1 MASLEATVLKRAAR
15 TIAGRHGHEVMRPVG
30 DGTDT
35 QFPLAYV
42 RTGPRGKV
50 PVLMVPG
57 GPGLASVLP
66 YRSLRRRA
74 DRAGLDVLMMEH
86 RGVGLSRRDVH
97 GNELP
102 SEAVTVDHVV
112 EDLAAVLDDAGVER
126 VIVYG
131 SSYGTYLAQGFG
143 VRYPDRVAGMV
154 LDSPMLSVADDIEG
168 ARSYRRGLF
177 LERTDPDLAP
187 VVEALRTALS
197 CGVPEPEINVVV
209 QIAYEYGGP
218 DLLREF
224 LVQRS
229 NGRLRRIWN
238 RVANAGSAEIDGG
251 GAPFFFEPDLV
262 SRIAFRE
269 LGYGLPP
276 DGELL
281 DPQEIFAAAATRH
294 PDFVGEPFDLPSQ
307 IPAFSW
313 PTAVISGG
321 RDLRTPPPI
330 AEKIVDLVPG
340 AVLVSIPVMGHSA
353 MDSHQLAAVYVTKMM
368 VDNRFEP
375 PATME
380 HHIAGLPQRG
390 AANLMRRAITGAVV
404 VGRWTAAVASRLPF
418 RAGS

>member
-1 MASLEATVLKRAAR
+1 MASLEAIVLQWLAR
-15 TIAGRHGHEVMRPVG
+15 RIAGRHGHEVMRPVG
-30 DGTDT
+30 DGTET
-35 QFPLAYV
+35 QFPLSYV
-42 RTGPRGKV
+42 RTGPRGTV
-50 PVLMVPG
+50 PVLIVPG

-74 DRAGLDVLMMEH
+74 ARAGLDVVMVEH

-102 SEAVTVDHVV
+102 SEAVTVEHAVD
-112 EDLAAVLDDAGVER
+112 DLTAALDDAGVER

-143 VRYPDRVAGMV
+143 VRYPERVAGMV
-154 LDSPMLSVADDIEG
+154 LDSPMLSVSDDIEG
-168 ARSYRRGLF
+168 ARSYRRELF
-177 LERTDPDLAP
+177 LEGADPALAP
-187 VVEALRTALS
+187 VVEALRAALA

-224 LVQRS
+224 LAQRS
-229 NGRLRRIWN
+229 NGRLRRLWN
-238 RVANAGSAEIDGG
+238 KVANAGSAEIDGG

-281 DPQEIFAAAATRH
+281 DPQEIFAAAAMRH
-294 PDFVGEPFDLPSQ
+294 PEFVGEPFDFPSQ

-313 PTAVISGG
+313 PVVVISGG

-340 AVLVSIPVMGHSA
+340 SVLVSIPVLGHSA
-353 MDSHQLAAVYVTKMM
+353 MDSHQLAAVYVTKMLAHNTSESRSALERH
-368 VDNRFEP
+368 V
-375 PATME
+375 
-380 HHIAGLPQRG
+380 AGLPRRG
-390 AANLMRRAITGAVV
+390 AANLMRRAITSAVV
-404 VGRWTAAVASRLPF
+404 IGRATAAVTSRFPF
-418 RAGS
+418 RSGA

>member
-1 MASLEATVLKRAAR
+1 MASLQATVLKRAAR
-15 TIAGRHGHEVMRPVG
+15 KIAGSHGHEVMRPVG
-30 DGTDT
+30 DGTET

-74 DRAGLDVLMMEH
+74 EHAGLDVLMMEH
-86 RGVGLSRRDVH
+86 RGVGLSRRDLH

-143 VRYPDRVAGMV
+143 VRYPDRVVGMV

-177 LERTDPDLAP
+177 LEATDPDLAP
-187 VVEALRTALS
+187 VVEALRTALAR
-197 CGVPEPEINVVV
+197 GVPEPEINVVV

-218 DLLREF
+218 DLLREL

-238 RVANAGSAEIDGG
+238 RMANAGSAEIDGG

-281 DPQEIFAAAATRH
+281 DQQEIFAAAAARH
-294 PDFVGEPFDLPSQ
+294 PEFVGEPFDFPAQ

-330 AEKIVDLVPG
+330 AEKIVDLVPR
-340 AVLVSIPVMGHSA
+340 AVLVSIPILGHSA
-353 MDSHQLAAVYVTKMM
+353 MDSHQLATVYVTKMLA
-368 VDNRFEP
+368 DNRSES

-380 HHIAGLPQRG
+380 HHIAGMPRRG
-390 AANLMRRAITGAVV
+390 AANLMRRAIIGAVV
-404 VGRWTAAVASRLPF
+404 VGRWTATVASRLPF